1 MKFFFSRIMNFS
13 LCLNF
18 FQAIFMKTTCIY
30 RCVLFSCLLL
40 FFAGC
45 TDKKA
50 EEEIGG
56 QWRAIEL
63 EEDET
68 GTVHSLPEG
77 IFMEF
82 DYPVYRFE
90 GDVSEEGKYYIKN
103 DDLYLLTDQG
113 DPHRKVGI
121 SKLTPDSLSIE
132 MVDSTGTKIV
142 RFFRQSF

>member
-1 MKFFFSRIMNFS
+1 
-13 LCLNF
+13 
-18 FQAIFMKTTCIY
+18 
-30 RCVLFSCLLL
+30 
-40 FFAGC
+40 
-45 TDKKA
+45 
-50 EEEIGG
+50 
-56 QWRAIEL
+56 
-63 EEDET
+63 
-68 GTVHSLPEG
+68 
-77 IFMEF
+77 MEF

-132 MVDSTGTKIV
+132 MVDSTGTKTV